1 MNRFISLL
9 ILLFMIVSLAIPILN
24 INNEVQ
30 YEKEEKEVKPVLLYD
45 IRYELVVE
53 EVVEE
58 QDPYEI
64 AIQEMQEK
72 MSKIESIE
80 DNKEWFLAY
89 KDIVFEYAEW
99 IDPPETIYDYFTDNE
114 IYLIQRVVETETY
127 DQDFIS
133 KCNVA
138 SVIINRFE
146 SGKYGDSIES
156 IITAPNQFS
165 YWRKDIT
172 ENTILAVE
180 YAFQIEDTTNGCI
193 AFRSDDNPNAWYSWH
208 YVYTD
213 KAGHHFY
220 ME

>member
-1 MNRFISLL
+1 MKRFISML
-9 ILLFMIVSLAIPILN
+9 ILLFMMVSLVIPIAN
-24 INNEVQ
+24 INNQHKNDVSE
-30 YEKEEKEVKPVLLYD
+30 PVLLSD
-45 IRYELVVE
+45 ITYEIVVE

-193 AFRSDDNPNAWYSWH
+193 AFRSDNNPNEWYSWH